1 MTAIQAKIL
10 QIVSNQVRG
19 IGQNKSVPVMKG
31 AILGVQFVGAAV
43 VLTVDASERTLRQAG
58 ARKGQ
63 C

>member
-1 MTAIQAKIL
+1 
-10 QIVSNQVRG
+10 
-19 IGQNKSVPVMKG
+19 MKG